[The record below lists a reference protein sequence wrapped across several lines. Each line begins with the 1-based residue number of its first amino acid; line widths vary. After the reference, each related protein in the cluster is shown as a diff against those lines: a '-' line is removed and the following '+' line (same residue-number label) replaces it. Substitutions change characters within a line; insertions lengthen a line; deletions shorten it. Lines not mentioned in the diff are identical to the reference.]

1 MSAEYGITREH
12 FEERVRNHLA
22 GFSARERD
30 RLAAAFAGEGL
41 VRIDGLLPADIAAAL
56 NEEAVH
62 LLERH
67 GRRREVVLPTTG
79 NTPRSYRSVA
89 RDTIA
94 GRARIIPWFFHSKAI
109 RGFLSEVA
117 GERLHKVPYEPE
129 EFIVNALEAAGDTHG
144 WHFDDYSYA
153 LVWVAE
159 APDPMVDARVE
170 YIPGVRWNKDDPQ
183 GQLKELL
190 ATRTVR
196 SMYVPAGSCYLM
208 QTRKTL
214 HRVSPLADHRRRTAV
229 IFTYAN
235 DHDLRDDTTTHE
247 TMEAID
253 EPEIA

>member
-1 MSAEYGITREH
+1 MSAEHGITRES
-12 FEERVRNHLA
+12 FEERVREHLA
-22 GFSARERD
+22 GIPGHERE
-30 RLAAAFAGEGL
+30 RLAAAFAREGL
-41 VRIDGLLPADIAAAL
+41 VHLGKLLPPDLAAAM
-56 NEEAVH
+56 NEEAVW
-62 LLERH
+62 LLENH

-89 RDTIA
+89 RDYIA
-94 GRARIIPWFFHSKAI
+94 RWGGIIPCFFHSEAI
-109 RGFLSEVA
+109 RGFLAEVA

-159 APDPMVDARVE
+159 APDPMLDARVE
-170 YIPGVRWNKDDPQ
+170 YIPGVRWNKEDPE

-190 ATRTVR
+190 ATRPVR
-196 SMYVPAGSCYLM
+196 SLYVEPGTCYLM

-214 HRVSPLADHRRRTAV
+214 HRVSPLADHCRRTAV

-235 DHDLRDDTTTHE
+235 DHDLRDDSITHE
-247 TMEAID
+247 TMEAIY